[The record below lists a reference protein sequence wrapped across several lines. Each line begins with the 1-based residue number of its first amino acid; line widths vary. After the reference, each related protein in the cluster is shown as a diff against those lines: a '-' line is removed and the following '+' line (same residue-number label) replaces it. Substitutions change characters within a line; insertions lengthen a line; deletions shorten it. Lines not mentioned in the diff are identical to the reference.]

1 MTSIIEKRRSLH
13 RHLAEQ
19 KSRYELLESQL
30 GRLQAL
36 ANTGTNTCMIAH
48 EINNLLTPIGNYAAL
63 AIKHIDDK
71 ALTEKALQKTVQNCR
86 RASQL
91 MESIIAL
98 SNGQSQEKQNC
109 RLRLL
114 VKEVFAGLCRDF
126 AKDRIEVRTDI
137 AQDLT
142 VWAVP
147 VQIQQV
153 LMNLILNARQAML
166 AEGGVLTVT
175 ARDTGDTIQIEVS
188 DTGSGINAAD
198 MDKIFEPFSTTKN
211 DKQPGGHG
219 RGYGLG
225 LAFCRQIIQAHDGF
239 ILADSKPCERTTFT
253 ITMPNRK

>member
-19 KSRYELLESQL
+19 KRRYELLEWQL

-71 ALTEKALQKTVQNCR
+71 SLTEKALQKTVENCQ

-98 SNGQSQEKQNC
+98 SNGHSQEKQDC
-109 RLRLL
+109 KLGLL
-114 VKEVFAGLCRDF
+114 VKQVFSGLCRDF
-126 AKDRIEVRTDI
+126 GKDRIEVRTDI
-137 AQDLT
+137 AEDLT
-142 VWAVP
+142 IRAVP

-153 LMNLILNARQAML
+153 LMNLILNAREAML
-166 AEGGVLTVT
+166 ADGGVLTVT
-175 ARDTGDTIQIEVS
+175 ARDTADMIQIEVS
-188 DTGSGINAAD
+188 DTGCGINTAE

-211 DKQPGGHG
+211 DKQSGG
-219 RGYGLG
+219 RGCGLG
-225 LAFCRQIIQAHDGF
+225 LAFCKRIIDSYGGCISVF
-239 ILADSKPCERTTFT
+239 SKPAEKTTFM
-253 ITMPNRK
+253 ITVPKPK